1 MKINN
6 YIYIFD
12 TIISQWDLLYPR
24 YKLILKQNIKQWI
37 NKLIDEGFWLQNKKF
52 LLKIIPKLKVD

>member
-12 TIISQWDLLYPR
+12 IIISQWNLLYPR

-37 NKLIDEGFWLQNKKF
+37 NKLIDEGYWLQNEKL
-52 LLKIIPKLKVD
+52 LLKIISKLKID